1 MLGIVLLGKKEK
13 KNSGMRGRGEGEKR
27 DELQL
32 FEQAQMVGKVFF
44 LCNFYIPSEFK

>member
-1 MLGIVLLGKKEK
+1 LVRKKK
-13 KNSGMRGRGEGEKR
+13 KNSGMRGRGGGEKR

-44 LCNFYIPSEFK
+44 M